1 MEHFDSSSAVRYEVL
16 KQVVILFSSDNS
28 CTNKHARSILFI
40 SISLACVTWLSQ
52 VAHGIRDHV
61 DLKACG
67 MGWLECLFEHLQLTS
82 LFTLHILVKRMQTNE
97 RRFHGWESEGGERR
111 LLLTAKREWRG
122 VGQVKRLS
130 ISPLA
135 SEYSSV
141 HQPRE
146 DKAAGT
152 TWVAYHRYDMDIIAS
167 HTALLRLIIE
177 SCYDG

>member
-28 CTNKHARSILFI
+28 CTSKHARSILFI
-40 SISLACVTWLSQ
+40 SKSLACVTWLSQ

-97 RRFHGWESEGGERR
+97 RRSSVFP
-111 LLLTAKREWRG
+111 
-122 VGQVKRLS
+122 
-130 ISPLA
+130 SPLA
-135 SEYSSV
+135 AEYSSA

-152 TWVAYHRYDMDIIAS
+152 TWVAYHRYDMDMIAS
-167 HTALLRLIIE
+167 HTALLRLIIA